1 MIQKMKKLTFLV
13 YHREYD
19 RFLVELQKLGVLH
32 IQPSADQSKAEPDSL
47 RELREKLQLVRD
59 VKTELMKLTGLFDED
74 IVPAAADAD
83 LVGRVRAIAERLR
96 IVENTLDKARR
107 DEMLLA
113 PWGDINREQ
122 MERMHQA
129 GLQEYYYKVSCAYF
143 DRELAD
149 YSALEVSRD
158 KKFVYFITFSLD
170 GKEPEG
176 IAALP
181 LNLPDG
187 LYSEVRAQV
196 VALEEEQRQLI
207 AERMEIAGN
216 RIGSIKAYELELM
229 NAIAREE
236 ANLDTLRAAG
246 ETVMVLEGWF
256 PVTQCGAVEDFLKRA
271 DTYYEMRDPVDTDT
285 VPTQFCNNRF
295 NRMFERLTKMYGYP
309 CYNEWD
315 PTPIVAPFFTLFF
328 AICMGD
334 AAYGVIMIIYGLLEM
349 AGKAKKTPIL
359 GEMLHGCGDM
369 LVALGVATTMVGL
382 ALGTVFGTNVAEW
395 SFVAVPQG
403 VRDYYHFVQ
412 GNFPGTTY
420 SFQMVAAII
429 IGVLHL
435 CIAMIVKALLF
446 SKKEGFVNNLGQWG
460 WTLLMIGG
468 IITGTLWAV
477 GTLSQEATKFVLI
490 GIGAVAAICIYFLN
504 NVQRLR
510 NKFIQGLIINPLAG
524 LYDTYNMA
532 SGLLGDVLS
541 YVRLYALCLAGGVL
555 GSAFNSIGNMCA
567 GSFAGG
573 IVLAMVIYAV
583 GHLLNLL
590 LSGISAF
597 VHPLRLNFVEY
608 FKNAGYEGKGTA
620 YEPFKNN

>member
-13 YHREYD
+13 YHKEYD

-32 IQPSADQSKAEPDSL
+32 IQPSADQSKAEPESL
-47 RELREKLQLVRD
+47 RRLKEQLAAVQD
-59 VKTELMKLTGLFDED
+59 VKASLMKLTGQFDED
-74 IVPAAADAD
+74 IVPTAPDAN
-83 LVGRVRAIAERLR
+83 LVSRVQAIAERLR

-107 DEMLLA
+107 DEKLLA
-113 PWGDINREQ
+113 PWGDIDKKQ

-129 GLQEYYYKVSCAYF
+129 GLKEYYYKVSCGYF
-143 DRELAD
+143 DKELAD

-181 LNLPDG
+181 LTLPDG

-196 VALEEEQRQLI
+196 SELEAEQRRLI
-207 AERMEIAGN
+207 AERMEIAEK
-216 RIGSIKAYELELM
+216 RIGGIKACELELL
-229 NAIAREE
+229 NTIAREE

-256 PVTQCGAVEDFLKRA
+256 PVTQCGVVEDFLRKA
-271 DTYYEMRDPVDTDT
+271 DAYYEMRDPVATDT
-285 VPTQFCNNRF
+285 VPTQFCNNRY

-309 CYNEWD
+309 CYDEWD

-334 AAYGVIMIIYGLLEM
+334 AMYGVIMMLYGMLEIK
-349 AGKAKKTPIL
+349 GKAKKTPIL
-359 GEMLHGCGDM
+359 GEMLHGCGDI
-369 LVALGVATTMVGL
+369 LIALGAATTVIGL
-382 ALGTVFGTNVAEW
+382 ALGTVFGTNIAEW
-395 SFVAVPQG
+395 SFVSLPSG
-403 VRDYYHFVQ
+403 IKEYYRFVQ
-412 GNFPGTTY
+412 GDFPGTTY
-420 SFQMVAAII
+420 SFQMVAAIM

-435 CIAMIVKALLF
+435 CIAMIVKAVLF

-477 GTLSQEATKFVLI
+477 GTLSQEATTYALI
-490 GIGAVAAICIYFLN
+490 GIGGVAALCIYFLN

-555 GSAFNSIGNMCA
+555 GSAFNSIGSMCSD
-567 GSFAGG
+567 SFAGG
-573 IVLAMVIYAV
+573 IAVAILIYAI

-608 FKNAGYEGKGTA
+608 FKNSGYEGRGTA
-620 YEPFKNN
+620 YEPFKNK

>member
-13 YHREYD
+13 YHKEYD

-32 IQPSADQSKAEPDSL
+32 IQPSADQSKAEPESL
-47 RELREKLQLVRD
+47 CRLKEQLGAVQD
-59 VKTELMKLTGLFDED
+59 VKASLMKLTGQFDED
-74 IVPAAADAD
+74 IVPTAPDAN
-83 LVGRVRAIAERLR
+83 LVSRVQAIAERLR

-107 DEMLLA
+107 DERLLA
-113 PWGDINREQ
+113 PWGDIDKKQ

-129 GLQEYYYKVSCAYF
+129 GLKEYYYKVSCDYF
-143 DRELAD
+143 DKELAD

-196 VALEEEQRQLI
+196 SELEAEQRRLI
-207 AERMEIAGN
+207 AERMEIAEK
-216 RIGSIKAYELELM
+216 RIGSIKACESELL
-229 NAIAREE
+229 NTIAREE

-295 NRMFERLTKMYGYP
+295 NHMFERLTKMYGYP

-510 NKFIQGLIINPLAG
+510 SKFVQGLIINPLAG